1 MKFGDRLK
9 TSRLEKGL
17 TQEQVANNFY
27 VTRQTISGWENEI
40 SYPDI
45 TNLIRISDYYQISL
59 DTLLK
64 EDSGMQEYF
73 KKQEVLQSIK
83 PITWLLVIIDL
94 VSSGLLILSIFG
106 TVNVFGMLQYILD
119 VIVILNAVALIRLA
133 MLQYQLD
140 DHQKNKINLSQNKFM
155 VMGVSLM
162 SVGLLLLLTK
172 FFFASGIITGIG
184 GAIVIVSIL
193 YRYLDH
199 ISAKK

>member
-9 TSRLEKGL
+9 TSRLDKGL
-17 TQEQVANNFY
+17 TQEQVAKNFY
-27 VTRQTISGWENEI
+27 VSRQTISGWENEI

-64 EDSGMQEYF
+64 EDSGMQEYL

-106 TVNVFGMLQYILD
+106 TVNVVGMLQYILD
-119 VIVILNAVALIRLA
+119 IIIILSVVALIRISV
-133 MLQYQLD
+133 LQYQLD
-140 DHQKNKINLSQNKFM
+140 DNQNYKINFSQTKFIII
-155 VMGVSLM
+155 GVTLI
-162 SVGLLLLLTK
+162 VTGLLLLITK
-172 FFFASGIITGIG
+172 FFLASGIIMGIG
-184 GAIVIVSIL
+184 AVIVIISIL
-193 YRYLDH
+193 SKYLEL
-199 ISAKK
+199 ISSKK

>member
-9 TSRLEKGL
+9 TSRLDKGL
-17 TQEQVANNFY
+17 TQEQVAKKFY
-27 VTRQTISGWENEI
+27 VSRQTISGWENEI

-64 EDSGMQEYF
+64 EDSGMQEYL

-106 TVNVFGMLQYILD
+106 TVNVVGMLQYILD
-119 VIVILNAVALIRLA
+119 IIIILSVVALIRIS

-140 DHQKNKINLSQNKFM
+140 DNQNYKINLSQTKFI
-155 VMGVSLM
+155 VIGVTLI
-162 SVGLLLLLTK
+162 VTGLLLLLTK
-172 FFFASGIITGIG
+172 FFLASGIITFIG
-184 GAIVIVSIL
+184 AVIVITSIL
-193 YRYLDH
+193 SKYLEL
-199 ISAKK
+199 ISSKK

>member
-17 TQEQVANNFY
+17 TQEQVAHKFY

-64 EDSGMQEYF
+64 EDSGMQEYL

-94 VSSGLLILSIFG
+94 VSSGLLMLSIFG

-119 VIVILNAVALIRLA
+119 VIIILNAVALIRLT
-133 MLQYQLD
+133 MLQHQLD
-140 DHQKNKINLSQNKFM
+140 DHQNNKINLSQNKFM

-172 FFFASGIITGIG
+172 FFLASGIITGIG
-184 GAIVIVSIL
+184 GSIVIVSIL